1 MSFDP
6 RLTFDTFVVGP
17 ANRLAS
23 AAARRAAESPG
34 ASYNPLF
41 LYSASGLGKSHILNA
56 IAHHARRSGPG
67 GGNGAPVQVVY
78 ETLEGYL
85 DTLTRA
91 LEAGGGGSGKEAYHE
106 VDILLLDDVQFLTG
120 QNQAQEMLLRTL
132 DTLTGRGA
140 QVVLASDR
148 PPAEINGLDAR
159 LLSRFSGGLI
169 VDIGLPDFETRVAI
183 MRRKVE
189 ERRARLAEGVADVL
203 GRFPFQNVR
212 ELQGSLNRLLAVQE
226 LEDRVVPLEELG
238 QVLGEPVASWLK
250 EGEGHGGGGRGSP
263 GADSPSSPG
272 GGERAPGS
280 ARGEVPEWR
289 RALLHVVEAV
299 EAAGY
304 VAARVRRL
312 LDTPSEPAGWRQALQ
327 DFRRDVDRLREIREE
342 IEALPTPWP
351 EDADVVLRDP
361 DLLDEAERLLA
372 TSAERA
378 RPFPP
383 LPPGPTLVGEGPR
396 FPPLARRAAER
407 AMTSDGGEYNPL
419 FVHALSPARSRAFL
433 AAAGRSYLEL
443 RPRGRVGLLSV
454 PEFSE
459 EFIDALSAGV
469 AGAWR
474 ERWWSLDLLLVD
486 RVEELGR
493 TERAQEEFFH
503 LFEALK
509 RKGARVFLA
518 ADRPASALEGID
530 DRLRSRFQGG
540 LVLDLGAE
548 PAPVP
553 QGGRH
558 GDPLRRPEPW
568 PGPARS
574 GGGPEAPAG
583 RVASPPHPSP
593 EEAARARDEAAR
605 AILAELEAVAGE
617 VSGSGA
623 GGEAGGGAGAGAGRE
638 GRPEGVAVPAGAEDA
653 QAWVPP
659 RDRVVWRWHRI
670 EDRIVE
676 GGS

>member
-6 RLTFDTFVVGP
+6 RLTFETFVVGP

-56 IAHHARRSGPG
+56 IAHHARRA
-67 GGNGAPVQVVY
+67 GNGPAGGQGSREVQVVY

-91 LEAGGGGSGKEAYHE
+91 LEAGGGGSGREAYHE

-120 QNQAQEMLLRTL
+120 QTQAQEMLLRTL
-132 DTLTGRGA
+132 DTLTARGA

-169 VDIGLPDFETRVAI
+169 VDIGLPDYETRVAI

-189 ERRARLAEGVADVL
+189 ERRGRLDEGVAEAL

-226 LEDRVVPLEELG
+226 LEDRVVPLSELG
-238 QVLGEPVASWLK
+238 AVLGEPVASWVAAAQAGSGARE
-250 EGEGHGGGGRGSP
+250 EGEATGAEGSGRDAGDGGGRPGGTAGGAP
-263 GADSPSSPG
+263 GA
-272 GGERAPGS
+272 
-280 ARGEVPEWR
+280 EVPEWR
-289 RALLHVVEAV
+289 RALLQVVKVVEGAGF
-299 EAAGY
+299 EAS
-304 VAARVRRL
+304 RVRRL
-312 LDTPSEPAGWRQALQ
+312 LDTPSEPPGWRDALQ
-327 DFRRDVDRLREIREE
+327 HFRHDIDRLREIREE
-342 IEALPTPWP
+342 IERLPTPWP
-351 EDADVVLRDP
+351 DDADAVLRDP

-372 TSAERA
+372 TSVERA

-383 LPPGPTLVGEGPR
+383 LPAGPTLAGEGAR
-396 FPPLARRAAER
+396 FPALARRAAER
-407 AMTSDGGEYNPL
+407 AMTSDGSEYNPL
-419 FVHALSPARSRAFL
+419 FVHALSPSRSRAFL
-433 AAAGRSYLEL
+433 ASAGRTYLDV
-443 RPRGRVGLLSV
+443 RPRGRVGLVSV
-454 PEFSE
+454 PEFSA

-486 RVEELGR
+486 RLEELGR

-509 RKGARVFLA
+509 RKGARIFLA
-518 ADRPASALEGID
+518 ADRSASALEGID

-540 LVLDLGAE
+540 LVLDLGADPE
-548 PAPVP
+548 GASAPQP
-553 QGGRH
+553 RARGA
-558 GDPLRRPEPW
+558 GDPP
-568 PGPARS
+568 PGPASPS
-574 GGGPEAPAG
+574 GPAPEAVRGPSGLG
-583 RVASPPHPSP
+583 RVASPSPSP
-593 EEAARARDEAAR
+593 EAAAEARDAAAR
-605 AILAELEAVAGE
+605 AILAELDGVEG
-617 VSGSGA
+617 G
-623 GGEAGGGAGAGAGRE
+623 GGEASGGLDPVE
-638 GRPEGVAVPAGAEDA
+638 EAEEA

-676 GGS
+676 GQP